1 MAFRRS
7 GGSAPAFRAAQC
19 AQETF
24 NALRVPVVH
33 QELLA
38 VGDTTAKTFQGMT
51 RGNMAEQPVEDH
63 AQPPS
68 GEDIVDK
75 EPASCRSDS
84 SAQDDADAAVSHASP
99 TCLAH
104 ASPSNRAPSHQK
116 GLDSSCL
123 RERHLFWGA
132 LHGDH
137 NGPAAIHSSLYTG
150 LTTTVR
156 WDCTPC
162 TGAAA
167 SPGAAAC
174 TQKVWACQSILRHR
188 TAQTPKIAHSTKVL
202 TCWPGWGS

>member
-1 MAFRRS
+1 MSASPPRQTFSTHMPCPPLPAHAAGDERSTALPSRGVNNSLAKSPPRDFDRPTGENSVHKEPASWRS

-24 NALRVPVVH
+24 NALRAPVAH

-104 ASPSNRAPSHQK
+104 ASP
-116 GLDSSCL
+116 
-123 RERHLFWGA
+123 
-132 LHGDH
+132 
-137 NGPAAIHSSLYTG
+137 
-150 LTTTVR
+150 
-156 WDCTPC
+156 
-162 TGAAA
+162 
-167 SPGAAAC
+167 
-174 TQKVWACQSILRHR
+174 
-188 TAQTPKIAHSTKVL
+188 
-202 TCWPGWGS
+202 